1 MGAITKV
8 LNPLSMINPIGMA
21 TNLLTQA
28 IKGNTNML
36 QQLGDTFKGV
46 FDQVKNLLGGGG
58 LPGIHVDINIQ
69 AQPLPFSPQGINPS
83 VAQNPLGPLQ
93 NWGGTGMGSGIG
105 STGGTGGTGGAGSG
119 GFDFPGISASNQQM
133 LNGLSKLDSMEQ
145 EAMNLCMSDKPSD
158 QMKGQFLMNRFKQ
171 MFEAISNALKAQ
183 SDVAKAAIGNIR

>member
-36 QQLGDTFKGV
+36 QQLGNTFKGV
-46 FDQVKNLLGGGG
+46 FDQVKNLFGGGG

-69 AQPLPFSPQGINPS
+69 AQPLPFSPQGINPG
-83 VAQNPLGPLQ
+83 VAENPLGPLQ
-93 NWGGTGMGSGIG
+93 NWGGTGVGSGIG
-105 STGGTGGTGGAGSG
+105 GAVGGTGGGGDLFS
-119 GFDFPGISASNQQM
+119 GISANNQQM

-145 EAMNLCMSDKPSD
+145 EAMKLCMSDKPSD